1 MSLSDRTKD
10 GDVTLGRLVETI
22 GSPVLSVL
30 AVPHGLE
37 RPVRGIVL
45 HDPVDPLPPGADQ
58 LLLMPGLQADR
69 PAATELVRDA
79 ADRGHCAIAL
89 KVRGTDTTGLV
100 REASLRGI
108 ALLAAADEISW
119 RHLDALLLSVLGSQG
134 VGGEPAAGTEE
145 GLFTLANAAGAVIG
159 GSVAIEDLDRRVMAY
174 SSSPDQRIDSLR
186 REGILSRRVPEIDHN
201 LERYRIVL
209 GSGGVVR
216 FPEALG
222 ALPRAAVA
230 IKAGTQPLGTIWA
243 VEGPDGISAEG
254 EKALA
259 DCARLAALHIL
270 RNRNASELEL
280 QKRESALLGALEG
293 LWATH
298 ETSFRLSVPPGAEL
312 GLLAFA
318 ASTDAAGLL
327 ALTAHLGHA
336 LARHVVPFRP
346 DASIATTSRA
356 IYVLLP
362 GGGAPAAARLAH
374 SVLAALRDSFGD
386 FVRAAVAP
394 TETDLAALPAMRR
407 EADDILRVTTVHA
420 DAPRVA
426 VLADVQARLLLA
438 RVGDELARE
447 PRLRHPSVAALIA
460 HDTEHGTGF
469 AASLLAWLEA
479 VGNVAEAAARLG
491 VHTNTLRYRLRR
503 TTELFGLPLD
513 QPDDRLSVW
522 LQLRLADDKGRTF
535 SPPRSVVGI
544 PDTHRS
550 AAPVAAPSDR

>member
-1 MSLSDRTKD
+1 MWLSDRTND
-10 GDVTLGRLVETI
+10 GVVTLGRLVETI
-22 GSPVLSVL
+22 GSPVLTVL
-30 AVPHGLE
+30 AAPHGPDQ
-37 RPVRGIVL
+37 PVRGTVL
-45 HDPVDPLPPGADQ
+45 HDPADPLPAGADQ
-58 LLLMPGLQADR
+58 LLLMPGLQPDQ
-69 PAATELVRDA
+69 PTATQLVRDVA
-79 ADRGHCAIAL
+79 GRGYCAMVL
-89 KVRGTDTTGLV
+89 KVRGADTADV
-100 REASLRGI
+100 VAEASLRGL
-108 ALLAAADEISW
+108 ALFAAADEISW

-134 VGGEPAAGTEE
+134 MGGEPTGGTEE

-174 SSSPDQRIDSLR
+174 SSSLDQRIDSLR

-201 LERYRIVL
+201 LERYRTVL
-209 GSGGVVR
+209 GSDGVVR

-222 ALPRAAVA
+222 VLPRAAVA

-243 VEGPDGISAEG
+243 VEGPQGISAEG

-259 DCARLAALHIL
+259 DCARMAALHIL
-270 RNRNASELEL
+270 RNRNANELEL

-298 ETSFRLSVPPGAEL
+298 ETTFRLSIPPRAEL

-336 LARHVVPFRP
+336 LTRHIVPFRP

-356 IYVLLP
+356 VYVLLP
-362 GGGAPAAARLAH
+362 GSGSPAATRLAH

-394 TETDLAALPAMRR
+394 TETDPAALPAMRR
-407 EADDILRVTTVHA
+407 EVDDILRVTTAHP

-426 VLADVQARLLLA
+426 ALADVQARLLLA
-438 RVGDELARE
+438 RVGDELAAE
-447 PRLRHPSVAALIA
+447 PRLRHPSVAALVA
-460 HDTEHGTGF
+460 HDADHGTDF
-469 AASLLAWLEA
+469 ADSLLAWLEA

-522 LQLRLADDKGRTF
+522 LQLRLADDKGRAL
-535 SPPRSVVGI
+535 SPR
-544 PDTHRS
+544 
-550 AAPVAAPSDR
+550 

>member
-1 MSLSDRTKD
+1 MSSSDRTNSAA
-10 GDVTLGRLVETI
+10 VTI
-22 GSPVLSVL
+22 GHLVGTVGAPVLMAL
-30 AVPHGLE
+30 TAPRDLD
-37 RPVRGIVL
+37 RPVRGTAL
-45 HDPVDPLPPGADQ
+45 HDPADPLPKGVDQ
-58 LLLMPGLQADR
+58 LLLVPGLQADE
-69 PAATELVRDA
+69 PAATDLVQEAAGRGYCGMVFKVRGRNATELVDA
-79 ADRGHCAIAL
+79 ASRGDF
-89 KVRGTDTTGLV
+89 T
-100 REASLRGI
+100 
-108 ALLAAADEISW
+108 LLAAADEISW

-134 VGGEPAAGTEE
+134 VGGEPTATTEE
-145 GLFTLANAAGAVIG
+145 GLFTLANAASAVIG

-209 GSGGVVR
+209 DSGGVVR

-230 IKAGTQPLGTIWA
+230 IKAGTQPLGTVWA
-243 VEGPDGISAEG
+243 IESPHGISADG
-254 EKALA
+254 ERALV

-270 RNRNASELEL
+270 RNRNANELEL

-298 ETSFRLSVPPGAEL
+298 ETNFRLSIPPGAEL

-327 ALTAHLGHA
+327 ALTARLGHV
-336 LARHVVPFRP
+336 LSRHVVPFRP

-362 GGGAPAAARLAH
+362 SGGAPAAMRLAH
-374 SVLAALRDSFGD
+374 SALAAIRDSFGD

-394 TETDLAALPAMRR
+394 TETDPAALPSMRR
-407 EADDILRVTTVHA
+407 EVDDILRVTTAHP
-420 DAPRVA
+420 DAPSA
-426 VLADVQARLLLA
+426 ATLTDVRARLLLT
-438 RVGDELARE
+438 RVGDQLTGE
-447 PRLRHPSVAALIA
+447 PRLRHPGIAALAA
-460 HDTEHGTGF
+460 HDTEHGTDF

-503 TTELFGLPLD
+503 ITELFGLSLEE
-513 QPDDRLSVW
+513 PDDRLSVW
-522 LQLRLADDKGRTF
+522 LQLRLLDGGGHA
-535 SPPRSVVGI
+535 
-544 PDTHRS
+544 
-550 AAPVAAPSDR
+550 